1 MQRAWSKQHIYPEKT
16 ALLQLVQAR
25 RTLGVSDPRDMV
37 FAYIGFAA
45 DGDVFVVDYS
55 KTFAQVF
62 TDFATHMAER
72 HGFVTLLDLV

>member
-1 MQRAWSKQHIYPEKT
+1 
-16 ALLQLVQAR
+16 
-25 RTLGVSDPRDMV
+25 VSDPRDMV